1 MGGGPVN
8 RDRSH
13 PVFVSQHFAALK
25 AAVAAVAEPPRRA
38 PTLPVKPLSAPSKAE
53 TAESTVPMR
62 SGPCLV
68 KWQSHD
74 WSGPRGTCSRCG
86 QVRG

>member
-1 MGGGPVN
+1 MGGGPVTT
-8 RDRSH
+8 
-13 PVFVSQHFAALK
+13 
-25 AAVAAVAEPPRRA
+25 PPRRA
-38 PTLPVKPLSAPSKAE
+38 PTLPVEPLSAPSKAD
-53 TAESTVPMR
+53 TAESTARMR

-74 WSGPRGTCSRCG
+74 FSGPRGTCSRCG